1 MKKTIYLFILI
12 MFSINSFSQEKL
24 LDILP
29 LENGNVVY
37 TEVVKVDS
45 LNKKELYNRV
55 KKWVVLKYKS
65 ANDVIQLDDKE
76 DGIIIGK
83 GNFGIKYYS
92 RKPTIE
98 HTLQIETKDGR
109 YKYTISSFIYS
120 DVQNDTFTVDKF
132 PKSWAGKKKLY
143 RTIDEKVKSIIAD
156 LKKSMETELKDDW

>member
-1 MKKTIYLFILI
+1 
-12 MFSINSFSQEKL
+12 MFSINSFSQDKL

-29 LENGNVVY
+29 LENGSVIY

-45 LNKKELYNRV
+45 LNKKELYNRA

-92 RKPTIE
+92 RRPTIN
-98 HTLQIETKDGR
+98 HTLQIETRDGR

-120 DVQNDTFTVDKF
+120 DVQKDTFTVEEF

-143 RTIDEKVKSIIAD
+143 RTLDEKVNSIIAD

>member
-1 MKKTIYLFILI
+1 MRRIIFLFILI

-29 LENGNVVY
+29 LKNANVVY

-45 LNKKELYNRV
+45 MNKKELYNRA

-65 ANDVIQLDDKE
+65 TNDVIQLDDKE

-83 GNFGIKYYS
+83 ANFGIRYYS
-92 RKPTIE
+92 RKPTIA
-98 HTLQIETKDGR
+98 HTLQIETRDGR
-109 YKYTISSFIYS
+109 YKFTISNFIYS
-120 DVQNDTFTVDKF
+120 DIQNDKFTVEEF

-143 RTIDEKVKSIIAD
+143 RTLDEKVKSIIAD

>member
-1 MKKTIYLFILI
+1 MKRIIYLFILI

-45 LNKKELYNRV
+45 VNKKELYNRA

-65 ANDVIQLDDKE
+65 ANDVIQLDNKE

-83 GNFGIKYYS
+83 GNFGIRYYS

-98 HTLQIETKDGR
+98 HTLQIESRDGR
-109 YKYTISSFIYS
+109 YKFMISNFIYS
-120 DVQNDTFTVDKF
+120 DIQNDKFTVKEF

-143 RTIDEKVKSIIAD
+143 RTLDEKVKSIIVD
-156 LKKSMETELKDDW
+156 LKKSMETKLKDDW